1 VEKENVVSDVARIFP
16 RMKVPRQ
23 HDRRETHDDN
33 QLTTIGGKIV
43 KSKKAMSERI
53 VWKYKSQI
61 PLATMTLFYHSSL
74 ETIQTL
80 QSNTVV
86 SAISV
91 TSLCLPS
98 SRKEEKST
106 F

>member
-1 VEKENVVSDVARIFP
+1 
-16 RMKVPRQ
+16 
-23 HDRRETHDDN
+23 
-33 QLTTIGGKIV
+33 
-43 KSKKAMSERI
+43 
-53 VWKYKSQI
+53 
-61 PLATMTLFYHSSL
+61 MTLFYHSSL